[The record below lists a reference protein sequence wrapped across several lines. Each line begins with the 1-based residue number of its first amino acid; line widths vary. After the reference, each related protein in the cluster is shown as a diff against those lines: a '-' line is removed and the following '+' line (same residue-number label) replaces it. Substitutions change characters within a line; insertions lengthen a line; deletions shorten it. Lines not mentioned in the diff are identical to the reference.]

1 VIIQQQQT
9 NHMSCNQREKSCGS
23 CPFSKTSKP
32 GGLGG
37 SPIQVYLGQIIGPF
51 FLPCHAQKE
60 YKGNDT
66 GIQSEQCAGAAVF
79 RANLGI
85 ADRMPDMLL
94 HLEAGSDPNV
104 FETMPEFIKHHVP
117 DATPYKVSA
126 MMALLPEFLSD
137 ELRKAQAKGRVYP
150 NAKR

>member
-1 VIIQQQQT
+1 
-9 NHMSCNQREKSCGS
+9 MSCKQREKSCGS

-37 SPIQVYLGQIIGPF
+37 SPITTYLGQIIGPF
-51 FLPCHAQKE
+51 MLPCHNQKGYE
-60 YKGNDT
+60 GNDT
-66 GIQSEQCAGAAVF
+66 PIGAEQCAGAAVF

-104 FETMPEFIKHHVP
+104 FETLPEFIRHHQPEASVNKI
-117 DATPYKVSA
+117 AA
-126 MMALLPEFLSD
+126 MMALLPEFLQD
-137 ELRKAQAKGRVYP
+137 ELAKAAAKGRTRRVQS
-150 NAKR
+150 